1 MTALSYHDQTYVSNE
16 ETAEAPYNTYNSDY
30 KILIEENI
38 VERKNRGEK
47 VICCTL
53 NAIKMNFENRKW
65 KSKISY
71 HGKRRH
77 PSEVKWK
84 SEQNKNLKNGQSPVY
99 CVNKQTELKR
109 FEKWQ
114 VIYLRTK
121 QLTTIELIKGHVV
134 T

>member
-1 MTALSYHDQTYVSNE
+1 MAAAWQHCNHNNSMTALSYHDQTYVSNE

-53 NAIKMNFENRKW
+53 NAIKMNFENRKR
-65 KSKISY
+65 KIKISY

-77 PSEVKWK
+77 PSEVK
-84 SEQNKNLKNGQSPVY
+84 
-99 CVNKQTELKR
+99 
-109 FEKWQ
+109 
-114 VIYLRTK
+114 
-121 QLTTIELIKGHVV
+121 
-134 T
+134 